1 MWHGSAMPSRVV
13 TLLLLCG
20 GSASGEP
27 LTLRSALLEARS
39 QAPALAQA
47 RAQEAVARGEEELA
61 RTFSPLTLSV
71 GGGGNDPRWTVGLA
85 QRLPAPGARAARV
98 LSAELTAHSAADER
112 RASEATARA
121 DARRAYFSLVRAR
134 QLLETSA
141 RALALARESEAA
153 AVLLFETG
161 AAPELDLLQ
170 ARIARGSAEV
180 QWLTRQGELAAAT
193 AALALLLGRPP
204 GAALEPVDEPPPAL
218 PSLEAVLAVGAR
230 SPAAEARQGEVSAA
244 EATLRASRRERWPT
258 PTVGVFVEADGP
270 GGRSTYLRGALDL
283 DLFLPGLGRGETVR
297 AAASLELARARQNEE
312 RRSRWT
318 ELVSSHARLSAALA
332 GLARYT
338 EEILPAVEKTE
349 GMALESYRVGR
360 SPRVALNAALQTA
373 TEMRTQAIEAA
384 FAARSAFA
392 DLELAAGVPLDEP

>member
-1 MWHGSAMPSRVV
+1 MPSRVI
-13 TLLLLCG
+13 TLLLLWG
-20 GSASGEP
+20 GSALGEP
-27 LTLRSALLEARS
+27 LTLRSALLEATS

-47 RAQEAVARGEEELA
+47 RAREAVARGEEELA

-71 GGGGNDPRWTVGLA
+71 GGGGNDPRWTVGLT

-98 LSAELTAHSAADER
+98 LAAELTARGAADER

-180 QWLTRQGELAAAT
+180 QWLTRQGEITAAT

-258 PTVGVFVEADGP
+258 PTVGVSVEADGP

-332 GLARYT
+332 GLARYA

-384 FAARSAFA
+384 FAAQSAFA

>member
-1 MWHGSAMPSRVV
+1 MWRGSAWSSRVV

-20 GSASGEP
+20 GTAMGEP
-27 LTLRSALLEARS
+27 LTLRLALLEARS

-47 RAQEAVARGEEELA
+47 RAQEAVARGDEEVA
-61 RTFSPLTLSV
+61 RTFSPLTLTL
-71 GGGGNDPRWTVGLA
+71 GGGGNDPRWTVGLT

-98 LSAELTAHSAADER
+98 LAAELTARGAADER
-112 RASEATARA
+112 RASEATVRA
-121 DARRAYFSLVRAR
+121 DARRAYFSCVRAH

-153 AVLLFETG
+153 ALLLFDTG

-204 GAALEPVDEPPPAL
+204 GAALEPVDASPPAL
-218 PSLEAVLAVGAR
+218 PSLEAVLAQGAR
-230 SPAAEARQGEVSAA
+230 SPAAEARQADVAAA
-244 EATLRASRRERWPT
+244 EASLRASRRERWPV
-258 PTVGVFVEADGP
+258 PTVGVSVEADGP

-283 DLFLPGLGRGETVR
+283 DLSLPGLGRGETVR

-318 ELVSSHARLSAALA
+318 ELVSSHARLSASLA
-332 GLARYT
+332 GLARYS

-360 SPRVALNAALQTA
+360 SSRVALNAALQTA
-373 TEMRTQAIEAA
+373 TETRTQAIEAA
-384 FAARSAFA
+384 FAAQSAFA
-392 DLELAAGVPLDEP
+392 DLELAAGMPLDEP